1 MDSVDRLK
9 TYLAT
14 YDNLDS
20 ALQDANESEE
30 RREDKYL
37 QDLFIEDQ
45 GDKSTPSYYQEE
57 ESSDSDTDYNAE
69 HLTMLSPDERVDK
82 WEEDLPEL
90 EKIDDDIPVT
100 FPNWTQPVMK
110 ENGGEKSLSLFP
122 PVGLTKFQTEQWRK
136 TIEAVCESSKY
147 WNLSECRMVTSDD
160 CLILRGRVITP
171 DCSSSV
177 KSQNSVRSSE
187 SLYSSHS
194 PGPAPGASGSMN
206 LWDLKSTEVQLTSK
220 RAGVKDMTVKLTD
233 FFGSEEEYYSVCPE
247 GASDL
252 MGAIIMGL
260 KHKKLFNQARMKYR
274 L

>member
-69 HLTMLSPDERVDK
+69 HLTMLSPDERIDK

-122 PVGLTKFQTEQWRK
+122 PVGLTKVQTEQWRK

-147 WNLSECRMVTSDD
+147 WNLSECRIVTSDD
-160 CLILRGRVITP
+160 CLILRGRVMTP

-177 KSQNSVRSSE
+177 KSQNSVQSSE

-194 PGPAPGASGSMN
+194 PGPAPRASESTN
-206 LWDLKSTEVQLTSK
+206 LWDLRSTEVQLTSK

-233 FFGSEEEYYSVCPE
+233 FFESEEEYYSVCPE

>member
-37 QDLFIEDQ
+37 QDLYIEDQ
-45 GDKSTPSYYQEE
+45 GDKPTPSYYQEE

-69 HLTMLSPDERVDK
+69 HLTMLSPDERIDK
-82 WEEDLPEL
+82 WEDDLPEL

-122 PVGLTKFQTEQWRK
+122 PVGLTKVQTEQWRK

-147 WNLSECRMVTSDD
+147 WNLSECQLVTSKD
-160 CLILRGRVITP
+160 CLMLKGRVMTP

-177 KSQNSVRSSE
+177 KSQNSIQSSE

-194 PGPAPGASGSMN
+194 PGPAPRVSESMN

-247 GASDL
+247 GAPDL

-274 L
+274 F

>member
-1 MDSVDRLK
+1 MDSINRLK

-45 GDKSTPSYYQEE
+45 GDKPTPSYYQEE

-69 HLTMLSPDERVDK
+69 HLTMLSPDERIDK

-100 FPNWTQPVMK
+100 FSDWTQPVMK
-110 ENGGEKSLSLFP
+110 GNGGEKSLSLFP
-122 PVGLTKFQTEQWRK
+122 PVGLTRVQMDQWMK

-147 WNLSECRMVTSDD
+147 WNLSECRIMNSGN
-160 CLILRGRVITP
+160 CLILKGRVMTP
-171 DCSSSV
+171 DCSSSI
-177 KSQNSVRSSE
+177 KSQKSMQSSE
-187 SLYSSHS
+187 SLSSSHS
-194 PGPAPGASGSMN
+194 PGPAPKVTESTS
-206 LWDLKSTEVQLTSK
+206 LWDLKSTEVQLISK
-220 RAGVKDMTVKLTD
+220 RAGVKDMMVKLTD
-233 FFGSEEEYYSVCPE
+233 FFRSEDEYYSVCPE
-247 GASDL
+247 GAPDL

>member
-69 HLTMLSPDERVDK
+69 HLTMLSPEERIDK

-90 EKIDDDIPVT
+90 EKIDDDILVT
-100 FPNWTQPVMK
+100 FPSWTQPVIK
-110 ENGGEKSLSLFP
+110 ENGGERSLSLFP
-122 PVGLTKFQTEQWRK
+122 PVGLTQVQTEQWKK
-136 TIEAVCESSKY
+136 TIETVCESSKY
-147 WNLSECRMVTSDD
+147 WNLSECQIVTSGN
-160 CLILRGRVITP
+160 CLILRGQVMTS
-171 DCSSSV
+171 DCSPSA
-177 KSQNSVRSSE
+177 KSKNSVQSSE
-187 SLYSSHS
+187 SPS
-194 PGPAPGASGSMN
+194 PSNSPEHASRASASPN
-206 LWDLKSTEVQLTSK
+206 LWDFKFTEVQLISK

-233 FFGSEEEYYSVCPE
+233 FFESEEEYYSVCPD

-252 MGAIIMGL
+252 MGAIVMGL